1 MTPARARTARLLRWL
16 SPLALLLA
24 QPARAGVEEPQRPP
38 QRGPSAEDELEVERI
53 EAQVKAI
60 ADRLALTE
68 REYGSA
74 EDPSELLELRR
85 RFAEAETQYLLGE
98 YGNAAALL
106 YDVCASPAF
115 FNEESRPDALY
126 YLADSLFRQAS
137 WIESRRYFHELAQL
151 RLPRLLQDSLLRL
164 IELSDKVG
172 DQQGIEEIFAALVQQ
187 AGSADKL
194 KAEVVYVHA
203 KWMARRN
210 DLGED
215 ERIARALAAFSA
227 IPNDSEFGAQARYFE
242 GALLV
247 QRGALA
253 DAALAFARVLAL
265 PQVQRAPGPAE
276 SKAPAGLSGEAAVAA
291 ARAQKLSKLRDLAR
305 LALGRVL
312 FEQGDTSGAI
322 DRYQEIDRDS
332 ESFHDALYELSACWQ
347 KLGEFEKALRST
359 DLLLLLVEESTIAPE
374 ARLQQAGLELK
385 LKRYAKAITQYEQI
399 AAEYRP
405 VHQRIQQLTEVP
417 DPVAY
422 YNELLERGERTLDT
436 TQLLPEVARK
446 FVAGRDAGKAREIIL
461 ELVAGRQGLEES
473 RELLKRLDRAL
484 KAGKLELFP
493 TLQEGNVRAVEVEN
507 ALIRA
512 EGSLTGIESHLIE
525 GVGGPGGAQL
535 LQARAARA
543 AFDDKVAQLPDTAAA
558 FEERRRQS
566 LAKVAE
572 LDKQAFRL
580 GVEIDSFNAQLAAAE
595 KWQRDSAAQRAQTL
609 KDAARKPELDQAERE
624 FARRIE
630 SDRGLV
636 HELELERQTIRRAL
650 EASRGAVAGAVA
662 GGAADERLRGEY
674 LKALGAEEAASKIL
688 AAGLAGPSR
697 ALEARI
703 QGLVAQINQMRRRAV
718 AVRSSIRDRAAQKL
732 SALRGRLQIEA
743 ESLAGYDKQVGS
755 MEGGTKQLLGRI
767 AYESFARVGRIFYD
781 LVLKADVGVI
791 DVAWTQKRER
801 TDSITALEEKK
812 QRQLKDLAEEF
823 GEVLKEVE

>member
-1 MTPARARTARLLRWL
+1 VTPARARAARLLSLL
-16 SPLALLLA
+16 SPLALVLA
-24 QPARAGVEEPQRPP
+24 QPARAAAEEGQQRA
-38 QRGPSAEDELEVERI
+38 QRGPSAEDELEVDRI

-85 RFAEAETQYLLGE
+85 RYAEAETQYLLGE

-106 YDVCASPAF
+106 YDVCGSPAY
-115 FNEESRPDALY
+115 FNEESRPDALF

-151 RLPRLLQDSLLRL
+151 RVPRLLQDSLLRL

-194 KAEVVYVHA
+194 KPEVVYVHA

-210 DLGED
+210 DLGDD
-215 ERIARALAAFSA
+215 ERIGRALTAFAA
-227 IPNDSEFGAQARYFE
+227 IPNGSEFGAQARYFE

-253 DAALAFARVLAL
+253 DAAFAFQRVLAL
-265 PQVQRAPGPAE
+265 PQVAGAPSPAE
-276 SKAPAGLSGEAAVAA
+276 AKIPPGLSGEAAVAA

-312 FEQGDTSGAI
+312 FEQGDVSSAI

-332 ESFHDALYELSACWQ
+332 ESFQDALYELSACWQ
-347 KLGEFEKALRST
+347 KIGEFEKALRST
-359 DLLLLLVEESTIAPE
+359 ELLLLMVEESTIAPE

-385 LKRYAKAITQYEQI
+385 LKRYGKAITQYEQI

-405 VHQRIQQLTEVP
+405 VHERIQQLTQVP

-436 TQLLPEVARK
+436 TQLLPDVARK
-446 FVAGRDAGKAREIIL
+446 FVAGRDAGKARGIIE
-461 ELVAGRQGLEES
+461 ELIAGRQGLEES

-512 EGSLTGIESHLIE
+512 EGTLTGIESHLIE

-543 AFDDKVAQLPDTAAA
+543 ALDDKVAQLPDTAAA

-595 KWQRDSAAQRAQTL
+595 KWQRDSAAQRAGT
-609 KDAARKPELDQAERE
+609 AGARKPELEQAERE

-630 SDRGLV
+630 NDRGVV
-636 HELELERQTIRRAL
+636 HELEQERQTIRRAL

-674 LKALGAEEAASKIL
+674 LKALGAEEAASKLL

-718 AVRSSIRDRAAQKL
+718 AVRTSIRDRAAQKL

-743 ESLAGYDKQVGS
+743 ESLAGYDKQVGTI
-755 MEGGTKQLLGRI
+755 EGGTKQLLGRI

-791 DVAWTQKRER
+791 DAAWTQKRER